1 MSSIVLLIILVLSI
15 NVWGWYII
23 HTVNKRGVQ
32 TVKAI
37 SIAKAALDS
46 SDIKLNENLS
56 RNIRENKQAL
66 SDLQGQQKS
75 MVDKIGKVGK
85 EISKLNQDLENL
97 TKLCNKTNKQINE
110 LSDYYRETAASCKPA

>member
-1 MSSIVLLIILVLSI
+1 MADIVLLIILLISM
-15 NVWGWYII
+15 NVGGWFIL

-75 MVDKIGKVGK
+75 MVDKVSKVGK
-85 EISKLNQDLENL
+85 EISKLTEDLESL

-110 LSDYYRETAASCKPA
+110 LNNYYRETAASSKPA

>member
-75 MVDKIGKVGK
+75 MVDKIGKVGE

-110 LSDYYRETAASCKPA
+110 LSNYYRETAASCKPA

>member
-1 MSSIVLLIILVLSI
+1 MADIVLLIILVLSM
-15 NVWGWYII
+15 NVWGWYIL

-37 SIAKAALDS
+37 SIAKSALDS

-75 MVDKIGKVGK
+75 MVDKVIKVGK
-85 EISKLNQDLENL
+85 EISKLTEDLESL

-110 LSDYYRETAASCKPA
+110 LSDYYREIAASSKPA